1 MTLFSEVIITTCQ
14 AGFGR
19 NKIIALALLCGSDYW
34 EGVQGVGKDCSLK
47 LFEKYSDE
55 EILDRM
61 RQWRNQPSIFE
72 ELERKLGDKNICT
85 SCGHSGRVQSHNQTV
100 CFYRLQ
106 DLWNF
111 LWMRFLKI

>member
-1 MTLFSEVIITTCQ
+1 MTLFSEVIITTCEAGDIVPAFFLLCLKAPHLVQ
-14 AGFGR
+14 GFGR
-19 NKIIALALLCGSDYW
+19 NKIIALALLCGSDYS

-72 ELERKLGDKNICT
+72 EFERKLEIHHKT
-85 SCGHSGRVQSHNQTV
+85 SWLGRSIFV
-100 CFYRLQ
+100 
-106 DLWNF
+106 
-111 LWMRFLKI
+111 